1 MIYEKIGLYKVA
13 FGGDD
18 MFRYVT
24 GNLLESD
31 ADCLINTV
39 NCEGYMGK
47 GIAYQFKLRFPENN
61 KDYIKACKN
70 GTLTI
75 GKLHYFK
82 EDGKTIVNFP
92 TKDKW
97 RNKSE
102 MIYIENGLDELV
114 NLIPKL
120 NIQKIAIPPLGCG
133 NGGLNWSEVKKM
145 ISDKLSSVE
154 EKYDFIIFEP
164 SQNYAATAKTVPQL
178 SLSALVLM
186 SIKIGLNKFN
196 TLRLQKTA
204 YFMNLFLKEEYF
216 KFQKHKYG
224 PYDNSIAIISKNI
237 KEFQNY
243 YNTQNTKEAYDIA
256 YNTIVSNKVDTK
268 FKSLQ
273 PALKKA
279 IDYVNEISND
289 SFLECIATIAFLVQK
304 NYLGSQED
312 IIKIFKN
319 WSEDKANRFSEGNI
333 TEGIEYLINTNILD
347 KTLTGYRII

>member
-1 MIYEKIGLYKVA
+1 MIKYI
-13 FGGDD
+13 
-18 MFRYVT
+18 T
-24 GNLLESD
+24 GNLLESE

-61 KDYIKACKN
+61 KDYVKACNN

-75 GKLHYFK
+75 GELHFYK
-82 EDGKTIVNFP
+82 EDGKMIINFP

-102 MIYIENGLDELV
+102 MDYIEKGLNQLVEL
-114 NLIPKL
+114 LPKL
-120 NIQKIAIPPLGCG
+120 NINSIAIPPLGCG
-133 NGGLNWSEVKKM
+133 NGGLKWDEVKTL
-145 ISDKLSSVE
+145 ILEKLGDSK
-154 EKYDFIIFEP
+154 EKYDLYIYEP
-164 SQNYAATAKTVPQL
+164 SKNYVATSKVAPQL

-204 YFMNLFLKEEYF
+204 YFMNIFLQENYF

-243 YNTQNTKEAYDIA
+243 YNTKNTKDAYEIA
-256 YNTIVSNKVDTK
+256 YNIIISNKSDLKLKT
-268 FKSLQ
+268 LE

-279 IDYVNEISND
+279 IEYVNLIPND
-289 SFLECIATIAFLVQK
+289 SFLECIATIS
-304 NYLGSQED
+304 YLIEVNNLESESD
-312 IIKIFKN
+312 IISAFKA
-319 WSEDKANRFSEGNI
+319 WSEDKSRRFSEEDILN
-333 TEGIEYLINTNILD
+333 GIEYLNSTRIIT
-347 KTLTGYRII
+347 KTLVGYRVQ